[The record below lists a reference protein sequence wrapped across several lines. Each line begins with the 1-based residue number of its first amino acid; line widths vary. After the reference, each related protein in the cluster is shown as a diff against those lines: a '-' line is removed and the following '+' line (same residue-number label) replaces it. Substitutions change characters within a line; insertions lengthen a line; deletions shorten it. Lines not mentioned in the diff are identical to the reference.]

1 SEVWSRVQYADLIQV
16 IKENNEAS
24 NHQLN
29 TVLAAYMNYE
39 STEGYF
45 NTPSVLMADAVIFAF
60 GGAHLELG
68 EHMLSREYFPSNNL
82 QMDGELKNALKEYYD
97 FMTAYQNLLRDGGE
111 LTMASVESNDVAL
124 NNWPPV
130 FGNISMVAKQMN
142 DKQVFQFLN
151 FNGVS
156 TLNWRDN
163 EKNQTQPKSFYDVKM
178 TIDSNMPI
186 TKVWFASPD
195 YKGGASQ
202 ELDFVINGSSVTFT
216 LPYIN
221 YWSMVVFE
229 N

>member
-1 SEVWSRVQYADLIQV
+1 
-16 IKENNEAS
+16 
-24 NHQLN
+24 LN

-39 STEGYF
+39 SSEGYF
-45 NTPSVLMADAVIFAF
+45 NTPSVLLADAAIFAF

-82 QMDGELKNALKEYYD
+82 QMDDDLKNALREYYD

-111 LTMASVESNDVAL
+111 LTMPSVSSNEL
-124 NNWPPV
+124 GINNWPPV
-130 FGNISMVAKQMN
+130 FGNIATVAKQLEN
-142 DKQVFQFLN
+142 KQAFQLLN

-156 TLNWRDN
+156 TFNWRDN
-163 EKNQTQPKSFYDVKM
+163 EKIQTQPNAYYDIEM
-178 TIDSNMPI
+178 TISSDRPVS
-186 TKVWFASPD
+186 KVWFASPD

-202 ELDFVINGSSVTFT
+202 EIEFNKNGDSVTFT